1 MRQLPVHTDTL
12 VSAWCFVFA
21 LIVVMTNWW
30 RVGIVIEAP
39 QGGVPPPNVFGVWSV
54 AIREVV
60 RRNKALRFEFSG
72 RRSYGFC
79 SRLCPRQVLGF
90 SALSSAGSWN
100 FSTKLAEDLSKKNE
114 N

>member
-1 MRQLPVHTDTL
+1 MGEDFGGGNKNLREEESGRRLEERSGDLEV
-12 VSAWCFVFA
+12 
-21 LIVVMTNWW
+21 LIQHAVPIG
-30 RVGIVIEAP
+30 RRIEAP

-90 SALSSAGSWN
+90 SALSSAGSWI
-100 FSTKLAEDLSKKNE
+100 F
-114 N
+114 